1 MNISIPAGGE
11 KPPTKEP
18 PKGKNPST
26 TRKSTQTEERANL
39 EHPDKEIKETTS
51 LSPTESQ
58 SQKFTPMKTAGKV
71 EHMESQKQTKRV
83 T

>member
-1 MNISIPAGGE
+1 MPSGGE
-11 KPPTKEP
+11 NPPTKES

-39 EHPDKEIKETTS
+39 EHPDKEIKETTPLNPTE
-51 LSPTESQ
+51 LSPY
-58 SQKFTPMKTAGKV
+58 KFTLQRK
-71 EHMESQKQTKRV
+71 KRV